1 MILKVVHYL
10 FKQLNMNQLFGKI
23 QMILMMKT
31 NILNNRILR
40 LNKRKRNFHYVAM
53 LMMTLQILKSV
64 NFTKTQKSRYLENE
78 TLFFFSKKEFIN
90 YTSRATLLQ
99 KLVL

>member
-10 FKQLNMNQLFGKI
+10 FKQLNINQLFGKI

-78 TLFFFSKKEFIN
+78 TLFF
-90 YTSRATLLQ
+90 LQ
-99 KLVL
+99 KKNSLIIHQGLHYCKN